1 MVFVKVVFFLSLR
14 AVGLEGEVS
23 EVELAIGSTMGGVEV
38 GSGVLLLFWLA
49 NMAMPITAA
58 MATSAMTRGRG
69 LFLLGMATG
78 ILVLVVLVT
87 ELVTNLVFSADLAWE
102 ETLARASAI
111 SAAEV

>member
-1 MVFVKVVFFLSLR
+1 
-14 AVGLEGEVS
+14 
-23 EVELAIGSTMGGVEV
+23 MGAVEV

-58 MATSAMTRGRG
+58 MATSVMTRGRG
-69 LFLLGMATG
+69 LFLLGIATG
-78 ILVLVVLVT
+78 VLVLVVLVT
-87 ELVTNLVFSADLAWE
+87 ELVANLVFSVDLAWE